1 MYKLGTPAD
10 AEFESHAGDGIR
22 DGYFQHKPDIGS
34 PFIIFDKETM
44 EQHERIEIETL
55 LCAIAIELIKSA
67 SPYRLR
73 EAARI
78 VEIRSYKD
86 RMR

>member
-1 MYKLGTPAD
+1 MSAINEQRHL
-10 AEFESHAGDGIR
+10 AEHYSDVC
-22 DGYFQHKPDIGS
+22 KN
-34 PFIIFDKETM
+34 IFAKETM
-44 EQHERIEIETL
+44 SDSDKEEIQT

-67 SPYRLR
+67 SPSRLR

-86 RMR
+86 KIK